1 MAKTLQSRIVSG
13 TLVLLSGSGLAT
25 ILALAYSIVIGWFL
39 GPKNFGHATV
49 VYSLLV
55 LLSAISFAFQ
65 IVAAKIV
72 AQQTSAETK
81 AAVYRSLHRSAI
93 GCGISVALV
102 LFLFRQG
109 IADYLNLPYS
119 SLIAMLAIAAGF
131 YIPLGARR
139 GYDLGCH
146 RFHRLAMSLVIE
158 GAVRLG
164 GSYALVVA
172 GYGVEGVVA
181 ANAVAM
187 AVSYFA
193 MTQRLPAPAPNP
205 LPLRDGIREIT
216 QALLFYSGQMI
227 INNCDLVVVK
237 HIFPAQEAGLYAAVG
252 LVGRVIFV
260 LSAAVVNS
268 TFPIVAGTRAE
279 ERKDLRLIAT
289 PLLLVLGIGSFVALV
304 MWMAPPALW
313 TTILGPGFHITGK
326 YDIPY
331 LSALYALKTVVY
343 SISAVVITF
352 EMAHKIA
359 NTSWVQLLFS
369 GMMIAGIYQFHASL
383 HQVIM
388 VQLAVLSAL
397 FVVVAITFLIDALT
411 ASDIPEPAPDRLPVS
426 LLRPATENE
435 VIAEFLNSDLNH
447 PDFRDLD
454 NAHGHLSEPNQHHAD
469 AVAKRHA
476 LLLAKRRSLWEEL
489 PSQTEWH
496 EVKVNEDALDL
507 IRMFPRSHWRKL
519 ARGDYSVVRVTE
531 GFRTGRRALDD
542 RFLSKM
548 AALGEQL
555 SLGQGKFGTVILL
568 GINEHGPLTVLDG
581 NHRLVA
587 ALLSSP
593 AKLSKLRFMC
603 GFSPQMT
610 ECCWYKT
617 NPATLIRY
625 GRHILA
631 RAVRD
636 PKAEIERIFG
646 DYSEVTQNSLK
657 YPQSGSGPA
666 GSLAR
671 LAESNDVQP

>member
-102 LFLFRQG
+102 LFLFRRG

>member
-1 MAKTLQSRIVSG
+1 M
-13 TLVLLSGSGLAT
+13 VLLSGSSLAT
-25 ILALAYSIVIGWFL
+25 ILSLAYNIVIGWFL
-39 GPKNFGHATV
+39 GPKSFGHATV

-55 LLSAISFAFQ
+55 LLSAVSFAFQ
-65 IVAAKIV
+65 IVAAKMV
-72 AQQTSAETK
+72 AQQPSSEMKAEI
-81 AAVYRSLHRSAI
+81 YRCFHRSAI

-109 IADYLNLPYS
+109 IADYLNLPDP

-139 GYDLGCH
+139 GYDQGSY

-164 GSYALVVA
+164 GSYALVVM
-172 GYGVEGVVA
+172 GYGVQGVVA
-181 ANAVAM
+181 ANAMAM

-193 MTQRLPAPAPNP
+193 MTQRLPGPAPNP
-205 LPLRDGIREIT
+205 LSFWEGTREIG

-289 PLLLVLGIGSFVALV
+289 PLLLVLGIGSLVALA
-304 MWMAPPALW
+304 MWIAPPALW
-313 TTILGPGFHITGK
+313 TTLLGPGFKIAGK

-352 EMAHKIA
+352 EMAHRIA
-359 NTSWVQLLFS
+359 NTSWVQLAFS
-369 GMMIAGIYQFHASL
+369 GMMIGGIYRFHSSL

-397 FVVVAITFLIDALT
+397 FVVVAITFLIDALAT
-411 ASDIPEPAPDRLPVS
+411 SKIPEQVPNCCPVS
-426 LLRPATENE
+426 LLRPVTENE
-435 VIAEFLNSDLNH
+435 VLAEFLNSDLNH
-447 PDFRDLD
+447 PDFRDMDKARALT
-454 NAHGHLSEPNQHHAD
+454 SEPNQHHTD
-469 AVAKRHA
+469 AVARRHA

-489 PSQTEWH
+489 PSKTEWH
-496 EVKVNEDALDL
+496 EVKVNRDALEL
-507 IRMFPRSHWRKL
+507 IKIFPRSQWRKL
-519 ARGDYSVVRVTE
+519 ARGSYSVVGVTE
-531 GFRTGRRALDD
+531 GLRTGRHTLDD

-548 AALGEQL
+548 DALGEQL
-555 SLGQGKFGTVILL
+555 SHGDGKFGTVILL
-568 GINEHGPLTVLDG
+568 GINESGPLTVLDG

-593 AKLSKLRFMC
+593 AGLSKLRFMC
-603 GFSPQMT
+603 GFSPRMN
-610 ECCWYKT
+610 ECCWYET

-625 GRHILA
+625 GKHILA

-636 PKAEIERIFG
+636 PRAELERIFG
-646 DYSEVTQNSLK
+646 DYRELAHNSVE
-657 YPQSGSGPA
+657 PA
-666 GSLAR
+666 QLRSAPGGTLTR

>member
-1 MAKTLQSRIVSG
+1 
-13 TLVLLSGSGLAT
+13 
-25 ILALAYSIVIGWFL
+25 L
-39 GPKNFGHATV
+39 GPKSFGHATV

-65 IVAAKIV
+65 IVAAKVV
-72 AQQTSAETK
+72 AQQPSAEAK
-81 AAVYRSLHRSAI
+81 AEIYRCFHRSAI
-93 GCGISVALV
+93 GCGITVAVV

-109 IADYLNLPYS
+109 ITDYLNLPDS
-119 SLIAMLAIAAGF
+119 SLIAMLAVAAGF

-139 GYDLGCH
+139 GYDQGSY

-158 GAVRLG
+158 GSVRLG
-164 GSYALVVA
+164 GSYGLVLA
-172 GYGVEGVVA
+172 GFGVRGVVA

-193 MTQRLPAPAPNP
+193 MTQRLPSRTLNP
-205 LPLRDGIREIT
+205 LRFWVGVREIG

-227 INNCDLVVVK
+227 INNGDLVVVK
-237 HIFPAQEAGLYAAVG
+237 HIFPAKEAGLYAAVG

-279 ERKDLRLIAT
+279 ERKDLRVIAT
-289 PLLLVLGIGSFVALV
+289 PLSLVLGIGSLVALA
-304 MWMAPPALW
+304 MWVAPPGLW
-313 TTILGPGFHITGK
+313 TTILGPGFQIAGK
-326 YDIPY
+326 YNIPY
-331 LSALYALKTVVY
+331 LSSLYAFKTVVY

-352 EMAHKIA
+352 EMAHRIA
-359 NTSWVQLLFS
+359 NTSWVQLLFG
-369 GMMIAGIYQFHASL
+369 GMLIAGIYQFHSSL

-388 VQLAVLSAL
+388 VQTAVLGAL
-397 FVVVAITFLIDALT
+397 FVVVAIPFLMDALAT
-411 ASDIPEPAPDRLPVS
+411 QQTPEAALNSCPVR
-426 LLRPATENE
+426 LLRPVTENQ

-454 NAHGHLSEPNQHHAD
+454 KAPGVAESSRHHAD
-469 AVAKRHA
+469 AIHKRHA

-489 PSQTEWH
+489 PGKTEWH
-496 EVKVNEDALDL
+496 EVQVNEDALDL
-507 IRMFPRSHWRKL
+507 IKVFPRSQWRKL
-519 ARGDYSVVRVTE
+519 ARGNYSVVRVTE
-531 GFRTGRRALDD
+531 GLRAGRHRLDD

-555 SLGQGKFGTVILL
+555 SQGEGGFGTVILL
-568 GINEHGPLTVLDG
+568 GIDEHGPLTVLDG

-593 AKLSKLRFMC
+593 ARLSRLRFMC
-603 GFSPQMT
+603 GFSPQMS

-617 NPATLIRY
+617 SPATLIRY
-625 GRHILA
+625 GKHILVRTIRNP
-631 RAVRD
+631 RA
-636 PKAEIERIFG
+636 ELERIFG
-646 DYSEVTQNSLK
+646 DDRELIQNSAKPRPL
-657 YPQSGSGPA
+657 GGGPT
-666 GSLAR
+666 GSLTR

>member
-1 MAKTLQSRIVSG
+1 M
-13 TLVLLSGSGLAT
+13 VLLSGSSLAT
-25 ILALAYSIVIGWFL
+25 ILSLAYNIVIGWFL
-39 GPKNFGHATV
+39 GPKSFGHATV

-65 IVAAKIV
+65 IVAAKMV
-72 AQQTSAETK
+72 AQQPSAETK
-81 AAVYRSLHRSAI
+81 AEVYRCFHRSAI
-93 GCGISVALV
+93 GCGFSVALV

-109 IADYLNLPYS
+109 ITDYLNLPDS

-139 GYDLGCH
+139 GYDLGCY

-164 GSYALVVA
+164 GSYALVEA
-172 GYGVEGVVA
+172 GYGVRGVVA

-193 MTQRLPAPAPNP
+193 MTPRLPAPTPNP
-205 LPLRDGIREIT
+205 VRFWDGTREIG

-237 HIFPAQEAGLYAAVG
+237 HIFPAREAGLYAAVG

-268 TFPIVAGTRAE
+268 TFPIVAGTPIE

-289 PLLLVLGIGSFVALV
+289 PLLLVLGIGSFVALA
-304 MWMAPPALW
+304 MWIAPPGLW
-313 TTILGPGFHITGK
+313 TTILGPGFQIAGK

-331 LSALYALKTVVY
+331 LSGLYALKTVVY

-359 NTSWVQLLFS
+359 NTSWIQLLFS
-369 GMMIAGIYQFHASL
+369 GTLIAGIYQFHSSL

-397 FVVVAITFLIDALT
+397 FVVVAITFLIDALAT
-411 ASDIPEPAPDRLPVS
+411 SKIPQPAPNSCPVS
-426 LLRPATENE
+426 LLRPVTENE

-454 NAHGHLSEPNQHHAD
+454 KAHGLLSEPDQHHAD
-469 AVAKRHA
+469 AIAKRHA

-489 PSQTEWH
+489 PSETEWH
-496 EVKVNEDALDL
+496 EVKVNEAALDL
-507 IRMFPRSHWRKL
+507 IRIFPRSQWRKL
-519 ARGDYSVVRVTE
+519 ARGNYSVVRITE
-531 GFRTGRRALDD
+531 GLRASQPALDE
-542 RFLSKM
+542 RFLSKI
-548 AALGEQL
+548 ATLGEQL
-555 SLGQGKFGTVILL
+555 SQRDGKLGTVILL

-593 AKLSKLRFMC
+593 AGLSKLRFMC
-603 GFSPQMT
+603 GFSPRMT

-625 GRHILA
+625 GKHILA

-636 PKAEIERIFG
+636 PRAELERIFG
-646 DYSEVTQNSLK
+646 DYRELTPNSVEP
-657 YPQSGSGPA
+657 PQLGGAPA
-666 GSLAR
+666 GSLTR
-671 LAESNDVQP
+671 LAGSNDVQP

>member
-1 MAKTLQSRIVSG
+1 
-13 TLVLLSGSGLAT
+13 LLTGSGLAT
-25 ILALAYSIVIGWFL
+25 ILSLAYNIVIGWYL
-39 GPKNFGHATV
+39 GPKSFGHATV

-55 LLSAISFAFQ
+55 LLSAVSFAFQ
-65 IVAAKIV
+65 IVAAKVV
-72 AQQTSAETK
+72 AQQPSAEAK
-81 AAVYRSLHRSAI
+81 AEAYRCFHRSAI

-102 LFLFRQG
+102 LLLFRQG
-109 IADYLNLPYS
+109 ITDYLNLPDS
-119 SLIAMLAIAAGF
+119 SLIAMLAVAAGF

-139 GYDLGCH
+139 GYDQGSY

-164 GSYALVVA
+164 GSYGLVVA
-172 GYGVEGVVA
+172 GYGVQGVVA

-193 MTQRLPAPAPNP
+193 MTQRLPARAPNP
-205 LPLRDGIREIT
+205 LRFWEGTREIG

-237 HIFPAQEAGLYAAVG
+237 HIFPAREAGLYAAVG

-289 PLLLVLGIGSFVALV
+289 PLLLVLGIGSLV
-304 MWMAPPALW
+304 VLAMWIAPPSLW
-313 TTILGPGFHITGK
+313 TTLLGPGFQIAGK
-326 YDIPY
+326 YDVPY

-359 NTSWVQLLFS
+359 NTSWIQLFFS
-369 GMMIAGIYQFHASL
+369 GMLIAGIYQFHSSL
-383 HQVIM
+383 HQVIL

-397 FVVVAITFLIDALT
+397 FVVVAITFLIDALA
-411 ASDIPEPAPDRLPVS
+411 ASKILQPAPNCCPVS
-426 LLRPATENE
+426 LLRPVTENE
-435 VIAEFLNSDLNH
+435 AIAEFLNSDLNH

-454 NAHGHLSEPNQHHAD
+454 KAHGLTPEPNQRHVD
-469 AVAKRHA
+469 AIAKRHA
-476 LLLAKRRSLWEEL
+476 LLLAKRRSLWDEL
-489 PSQTEWH
+489 PSKTEWH

-507 IRMFPRSHWRKL
+507 IRVFPRSEWRKL
-519 ARGDYSVVRVTE
+519 ARGNYSVVRVTE
-531 GFRTGRRALDD
+531 GLRTRQHTLDD
-542 RFLSKM
+542 RFLSKI
-548 AALGEQL
+548 ATLGEQL
-555 SLGQGKFGTVILL
+555 AQGDGEFGTVILL

-587 ALLSSP
+587 SLLSSP
-593 AKLSKLRFMC
+593 AGLSKLRFMC
-603 GFSPQMT
+603 GFSPRMT

-617 NPATLIRY
+617 NPATLMRY
-625 GRHILA
+625 GKHILA

-636 PKAEIERIFG
+636 PRAELERIFG
-646 DYSEVTQNSLK
+646 DYRELTENSVEPRKLGGA
-657 YPQSGSGPA
+657 PSGS
-666 GSLAR
+666 LTR

>member
-1 MAKTLQSRIVSG
+1 M
-13 TLVLLSGSGLAT
+13 VLLTGSSLAT
-25 ILALAYSIVIGWFL
+25 ILSLAYNIVIGWFL
-39 GPKNFGHATV
+39 GPKSFGHATV

-55 LLSAISFAFQ
+55 LLSAVSFAFQ
-65 IVAAKIV
+65 IVAAKMV
-72 AQQTSAETK
+72 AQQPSAEMK
-81 AAVYRSLHRSAI
+81 AEIYRCFHRSAI

-102 LFLFRQG
+102 LFLFRQE
-109 IADYLNLPYS
+109 IADYLNLPDS
-119 SLIAMLAIAAGF
+119 GLIAMLAIAAGF

-139 GYDLGCH
+139 GYDQGSY

-164 GSYALVVA
+164 GSYALVVM
-172 GYGVEGVVA
+172 GYGVQGVVA

-205 LPLRDGIREIT
+205 LRFWEGAREIG

-289 PLLLVLGIGSFVALV
+289 PLMLVLGIGSLVALA
-304 MWMAPPALW
+304 MWIAPPALW
-313 TTILGPGFHITGK
+313 TTLLGPGFKIAGK

-331 LSALYALKTVVY
+331 LSALYAFKTVVY

-359 NTSWVQLLFS
+359 NTSWVQLAFS
-369 GMMIAGIYQFHASL
+369 GMMIGGIYRFHSSL

-397 FVVVAITFLIDALT
+397 FIVVAITFLIDALAT
-411 ASDIPEPAPDRLPVS
+411 PEIPQQAPDCCPVS
-426 LLRPATENE
+426 LLRPVTENE
-435 VIAEFLNSDLNH
+435 VLAEFLNSDLNH
-447 PDFRDLD
+447 PDFRDMDKARALI
-454 NAHGHLSEPNQHHAD
+454 SEPNQHHAD
-469 AVAKRHA
+469 AVARRHA
-476 LLLAKRRSLWEEL
+476 LLLAKRRSLWGEL
-489 PSQTEWH
+489 PSETEWH
-496 EVKVNEDALDL
+496 EVKVNEDGLEL
-507 IRMFPRSHWRKL
+507 IKIFPRSQWRKL
-519 ARGDYSVVRVTE
+519 ARGNYSVIRVTE
-531 GFRTGRRALDD
+531 GLRTGQHTLDD

-555 SLGQGKFGTVILL
+555 SQGDGKFGTVILL
-568 GINEHGPLTVLDG
+568 GINESGPLTVLDG

-593 AKLSKLRFMC
+593 AGLSKLRFMC
-603 GFSPQMT
+603 GFSPRMT

-617 NPATLIRY
+617 SPATLIRY
-625 GRHILA
+625 GKHILA

-636 PKAEIERIFG
+636 PRAELERIFG
-646 DYSEVTQNSLK
+646 DYRELAHNSVE
-657 YPQSGSGPA
+657 PA
-666 GSLAR
+666 QLRSAPGGSLTR

>member
-1 MAKTLQSRIVSG
+1 M
-13 TLVLLSGSGLAT
+13 VLLSGSGLAT
-25 ILALAYSIVIGWFL
+25 VLSLAYNIVIGWFL
-39 GPKNFGHATV
+39 GPKSFGHATV

-65 IVAAKIV
+65 IVAAKLV

-81 AAVYRSLHRSAI
+81 AEVYRRFHRSAI

-109 IADYLNLPYS
+109 ISNYLNLPDA

-139 GYDLGCH
+139 GYDLGSY

-164 GSYALVVA
+164 GSYALVAA
-172 GYGVEGVVA
+172 GYGVQGVVA

-193 MTQRLPAPAPNP
+193 MTQRLPARAPNP
-205 LPLRDGIREIT
+205 LRFRDGIREIT

-237 HIFPAQEAGLYAAVG
+237 HIFPAREAGLYAAVG

-279 ERKDLRLIAT
+279 ERKDLRVIAT
-289 PLLLVLGIGSFVALV
+289 PLLLVLGIGSVVALA
-304 MWMAPPALW
+304 MWIAPPALW
-313 TTILGPGFHITGK
+313 TTILGPGFHIAGK

-331 LSALYALKTVVY
+331 LSALYALKTVAY

-369 GMMIAGIYQFHASL
+369 GMMIAGIYEFHSSL

-397 FVVVAITFLIDALT
+397 FVVVAIPFLIDALAT
-411 ASDIPEPAPDRLPVS
+411 SKIPLPAPDCCPVS
-426 LLRPATENE
+426 LLRPVTENE

-454 NAHGHLSEPNQHHAD
+454 KAQGLISEPHQ
-469 AVAKRHA
+469 
-476 LLLAKRRSLWEEL
+476 
-489 PSQTEWH
+489 SQRECHCKT
-496 EVKVNEDALDL
+496 
-507 IRMFPRSHWRKL
+507 PRAS
-519 ARGDYSVVRVTE
+519 AGQAP
-531 GFRTGRRALDD
+531 F
-542 RFLSKM
+542 
-548 AALGEQL
+548 ALG
-555 SLGQGKFGTVILL
+555 GT
-568 GINEHGPLTVLDG
+568 
-581 NHRLVA
+581 
-587 ALLSSP
+587 
-593 AKLSKLRFMC
+593 
-603 GFSPQMT
+603 PQ
-610 ECCWYKT
+610 
-617 NPATLIRY
+617 
-625 GRHILA
+625 
-631 RAVRD
+631 
-636 PKAEIERIFG
+636 
-646 DYSEVTQNSLK
+646 QN
-657 YPQSGSGPA
+657 
-666 GSLAR
+666 
-671 LAESNDVQP
+671 

>member
-1 MAKTLQSRIVSG
+1 M
-13 TLVLLSGSGLAT
+13 VLLSGSSVAT
-25 ILALAYSIVIGWFL
+25 ILSLAYNIVIGWFL
-39 GPKNFGHATV
+39 GPKSFGHATV

-55 LLSAISFAFQ
+55 LLSAVSFAFQ
-65 IVAAKIV
+65 IVAAKMV
-72 AQQTSAETK
+72 AQQPSAEMK
-81 AAVYRSLHRSAI
+81 AEIYRCFHRSAI

-109 IADYLNLPYS
+109 IADYLNLPDS

-139 GYDLGCH
+139 GYDQGSY

-164 GSYALVVA
+164 GSYALVVM
-172 GYGVEGVVA
+172 GYGVQGVVA
-181 ANAVAM
+181 ANALAM

-193 MTQRLPAPAPNP
+193 MTQRLPGPAPNP
-205 LPLRDGIREIT
+205 LRFWEGTREIG

-289 PLLLVLGIGSFVALV
+289 PLMLVLGIGSLVALA
-304 MWMAPPALW
+304 MWIAPPALW
-313 TTILGPGFHITGK
+313 TTLLGPGFKIAGK

-359 NTSWVQLLFS
+359 NTSWIQLAFS
-369 GMMIAGIYQFHASL
+369 GMMIGGIYRFHSSL

-388 VQLAVLSAL
+388 VQLVVLSAL
-397 FVVVAITFLIDALT
+397 FVVVAITFLIDALAT
-411 ASDIPEPAPDRLPVS
+411 SKIPQQAPDCCPVS
-426 LLRPATENE
+426 LLRPVTENE
-435 VIAEFLNSDLNH
+435 VLAEFLNSDLNH

-454 NAHGHLSEPNQHHAD
+454 KARALITVPNQHHAD
-469 AVAKRHA
+469 AVARRHA

-489 PSQTEWH
+489 PSKTEWH
-496 EVKVNEDALDL
+496 EVKVNEDALEL
-507 IRMFPRSHWRKL
+507 VKIFPRSQWRKL

-531 GFRTGRRALDD
+531 GLRACRHSLDD

-555 SLGQGKFGTVILL
+555 SQGDGKFGTVILL

-593 AKLSKLRFMC
+593 AGLSKLRFMC
-603 GFSPQMT
+603 GFSPRMT

-625 GRHILA
+625 GKHILA

-636 PKAEIERIFG
+636 PRAELERIFG
-646 DYSEVTQNSLK
+646 DYSELAHNSVE
-657 YPQSGSGPA
+657 PA
-666 GSLAR
+666 QLRSAPASSLTR

>member
-1 MAKTLQSRIVSG
+1 M
-13 TLVLLSGSGLAT
+13 VLLTGSGLAT
-25 ILALAYSIVIGWFL
+25 ILSLAYNIVIGWFL
-39 GPKNFGHATV
+39 GPKSFGHATV

-65 IVAAKIV
+65 IVAAKMV
-72 AQQTSAETK
+72 AQQPSAETK
-81 AAVYRSLHRSAI
+81 AEVYRCFHRSAI
-93 GCGISVALV
+93 GCGFSVALV

-109 IADYLNLPYS
+109 ITGYLNLPDS

-139 GYDLGCH
+139 GYDLGSYK
-146 RFHRLAMSLVIE
+146 FHRLAMSLVIE
-158 GAVRLG
+158 GTVRLG
-164 GSYALVVA
+164 GSYVLVEA
-172 GYGVEGVVA
+172 GYGVRGVVA

-205 LPLRDGIREIT
+205 VRFWEGSREIG

-237 HIFPAQEAGLYAAVG
+237 HIFSAQEAGLYAAVG

-279 ERKDLRLIAT
+279 ERKDLRVIAT
-289 PLLLVLGIGSFVALV
+289 SLSLVLGIGSLVALA
-304 MWMAPPALW
+304 MWMAPPGLW
-313 TTILGPGFHITGK
+313 TTILGPGFQITGK

-331 LSALYALKTVVY
+331 LSALYALKTVIY
-343 SISAVVITF
+343 SISAVVITY
-352 EMAHKIA
+352 EMAYKIA
-359 NTSWVQLLFS
+359 NTSWVQLFFS
-369 GMMIAGIYQFHASL
+369 GILIAGIYQFHSSM

-388 VQLAVLSAL
+388 VQLTVLSAL
-397 FVVVAITFLIDALT
+397 FVVVAIPFLIDAL
-411 ASDIPEPAPDRLPVS
+411 SRSKIPLPAPNCCPVS
-426 LLRPATENE
+426 LLRPVTENE

-447 PDFRDLD
+447 PGFRDLD
-454 NAHGHLSEPNQHHAD
+454 RADRPISEPNHHDAD
-469 AVAKRHA
+469 AIEKRHA

-489 PSQTEWH
+489 PSKTEWH
-496 EVKVNEDALDL
+496 EVKVNQDALDL
-507 IRMFPRSHWRKL
+507 IRIFPRSQWRKL
-519 ARGDYSVVRVTE
+519 ARGNYSVVRITE
-531 GFRTGRRALDD
+531 GLRKCQHTLDD
-542 RFLSKM
+542 RFLSKI
-548 AALGEQL
+548 ATLGEQM
-555 SLGQGKFGTVILL
+555 SQGDGEFGTVILL
-568 GINEHGPLTVLDG
+568 GINERGPLTVLDG

-593 AKLSKLRFMC
+593 AGLSKLRFMC
-603 GFSPQMT
+603 GFSPRMT

-617 NPATLIRY
+617 SPATLIRY
-625 GRHILA
+625 GKHILA

-636 PKAEIERIFG
+636 PSAELKRIFG
-646 DYSEVTQNSLK
+646 DYRELTPSSEEP
-657 YPQSGSGPA
+657 PQLEGAPA

-671 LAESNDVQP
+671 LAESNDVHP